1 MCCSV
6 LQRVAVCCS
15 VLQCV
20 VVCCSV
26 LQCVAVCCSVLQR
39 VAVCCSVL
47 QCVAVCCSVL
57 QHVAVCCSVLQRA
70 FNKLQRVL
78 HLDLTRAQRLF
89 STRMSHLACVDDLGL
104 CSVPLTDVSRLDMPV
119 WRGETLQIAS
129 ICHGIPLS
137 KKKMHRHKKISW

>member
-1 MCCSV
+1 MSLDDV
-6 LQRVAVCCS
+6 SFSKKKSQSQSRATVRSS

-57 QHVAVCCSVLQRA
+57 QRVAVCCSVLQRA

-78 HLDLTRAQRLF
+78 HSDLTRAQRLF
-89 STRMSHLACVDDLGL
+89 STRMSRLACVDYLGVDHLGL
-104 CSVPLTDVSRLDMPV
+104 CSVPLTDVSRFDMPV
-119 WRGETLQIAS
+119 WRGESL
-129 ICHGIPLS
+129 
-137 KKKMHRHKKISW
+137 